1 MAAFG
6 TPADPEL
13 EADFR
18 AARRARLAELNA
30 SPFHLGMAAS
40 LVMAFSLWDW
50 FVDPAAWSRAFVVR
64 LTAAALI
71 LTTGVVQKVTRT
83 VDWAPLISKVRFSC
97 SIMAVAGAN
106 AIVRD
111 GFLVGLAGLVAAF
124 QGGPYIV
131 LDRRDYFAT
140 LLPPLA
146 GVALVMY
153 VAGVD
158 RFTATNGWV
167 FIALT
172 VTVGLMLSRVFEATN
187 RRAFMLEQ
195 ALKREARTDALTGLP
210 NRRAMEEF
218 ILIELKRQSRLGR
231 PTALVVCD
239 IDHFK
244 YVNDERG
251 HDVGD
256 RTIRAVGERLR
267 SLVRGGDRVGR
278 WGGEEFLL
286 ILPETSSADAAALA
300 ERMRLAVEVATGF
313 TDNAARVTISLGVAA
328 ASARADEPTTLAFD
342 RALKMADR
350 ALYQAKA
357 TGRNRIVTADTVRI

>member
-1 MAAFG
+1 
-6 TPADPEL
+6 
-13 EADFR
+13 
-18 AARRARLAELNA
+18 
-30 SPFHLGMAAS
+30 
-40 LVMAFSLWDW
+40 
-50 FVDPAAWSRAFVVR
+50 
-64 LTAAALI
+64 
-71 LTTGVVQKVTRT
+71 
-83 VDWAPLISKVRFSC
+83 
-97 SIMAVAGAN
+97 
-106 AIVRD
+106 
-111 GFLVGLAGLVAAF
+111 
-124 QGGPYIV
+124 
-131 LDRRDYFAT
+131 
-140 LLPPLA
+140 
-146 GVALVMY
+146 
-153 VAGVD
+153 
-158 RFTATNGWV
+158 
-167 FIALT
+167 
-172 VTVGLMLSRVFEATN
+172 
-187 RRAFMLEQ
+187 
-195 ALKREARTDALTGLP
+195 
-210 NRRAMEEF
+210 MEEF

-357 TGRNRIVTADTVRI
+357 TGRNRIVTSDLVRI

>member
-1 MAAFG
+1 
-6 TPADPEL
+6 
-13 EADFR
+13 
-18 AARRARLAELNA
+18 
-30 SPFHLGMAAS
+30 LGMAAA
-40 LVMAFSLWDW
+40 LVLAFSLWDW
-50 FVDPAAWSRAFVVR
+50 FVDPAAWSRALVVR
-64 LTAAALI
+64 LVAAGLI
-71 LTTGVVQKVTRT
+71 VGTGVLQKASGTIR
-83 VDWAPLISKVRFSC
+83 WAPLISKIRFSC
-97 SIMAVAGAN
+97 AILAVAGAN

-146 GVALVMY
+146 GAALVMFA
-153 VAGVD
+153 AGVD
-158 RFTATNGWV
+158 RFTAINAWV

-195 ALKREARTDALTGLP
+195 ALKHEARTDALTGLP

-218 ILIELKRQSRLGR
+218 IQLELKRQSRLGR

-267 SLVRGGDRVGR
+267 LLVRGGDRVGR

-286 ILPETSSADAAALA
+286 VLPETTTGDAVKLA

-313 TDNAARVTISLGVAA
+313 TDNAARVTISLGVA
-328 ASARADEPTTLAFD
+328 SACGKADEPTSLTFD
-342 RALKMADR
+342 RALKQADR

-357 TGRNRIVTADTVRI
+357 TGRNRIVTSDLVRI